1 MNIHQTPGA
10 TVAQTYMSALKNCG
24 IRHVFA
30 NGGTD
35 FAPIIEG
42 ILQNWKAGGEMPE
55 FVTVPHENVALA
67 MAQGYYKVSGE
78 MAGVMVHVNVGTAN
92 TVCALMNAAR
102 DNVPVLLAAGR
113 TPLTE
118 TGHAGSRDVPIHWA
132 QENFDQGA
140 IVREHVKWDYEL
152 RAGQPV
158 NTMVARAVDIAMSEP
173 RGPVYLTLPREV
185 LGDVDVNPGPLPR
198 KRDFGSFP
206 AVPSLDALERAADMI
221 AAAQNPVIVMTTAA
235 NARTFAALGAI
246 AQAHA
251 IGVLTGPQASIAS
264 SNPMNLGLVN
274 PAMLKA
280 ADLIVVLDSPVPWVP
295 HSVQPS
301 PDAKLIHIAPD
312 PHFARFPFRGFEMDL
327 AISGDP
333 AAALSMLQDMLS
345 VKLKGKE
352 AVVDRRRAANAEKRT
367 ALLAQRKAAV
377 EAASVLA
384 PISYQW
390 IAHCLNTVKDKNST
404 IVEELG
410 APFPFLDVEDTRDYM
425 STSSGAL
432 GMGLGQA
439 LGAKCAA
446 PDRQVI
452 STVGDGSYMFGCPT
466 AAHFVAQTEKLP
478 TLTMVMNNSQWFAV
492 RRATVSMYP
501 DGLASKANSLPIV
514 DLAPNADYHKISEAF
529 GGYGERVEDPAKLI
543 PALERALD
551 KVAQGQQAT
560 LNVIVRTRAG

>member
-1 MNIHQTPGA
+1 MNVHQPAGA
-10 TVAQTYMSALKNCG
+10 TVAQSYMSALKACG

-42 ILQNWKAGGEMPE
+42 ILLNWKAGGDMPE
-55 FVTVPHENVALA
+55 FVTVPHENVAMA

-92 TVCALMNAAR
+92 TVCALMNATR
-102 DNVPVLLAAGR
+102 DNVPLLLAAGR

-132 QENFDQGA
+132 QENFDQAA
-140 IVREHVKWDYEL
+140 IVREHVKWEYEL
-152 RAGQPV
+152 RDGQPI
-158 NTMVARAVDIAMSEP
+158 NTLVARAVDIAMTEP
-173 RGPVYLTLPREV
+173 RGPVYMTLPREV
-185 LGDVDVNPGPLPR
+185 LGNMTTEAGPAPR
-198 KRDFGSFP
+198 KRAFGVIP
-206 AVPSLDALERAADMI
+206 AVPSMDALEQAADLI
-221 AAAQNPVIVMTTAA
+221 AAAENPVVIVTSALRPHA
-235 NARTFAALGAI
+235 FAALGRFAQEHGI
-246 AQAHA
+246 A
-251 IGVLTGPQASIAS
+251 VLTGPQPAIAS

-274 PAMLKA
+274 GPALKA
-280 ADLIVVLDSPVPWVP
+280 ADLILVLDSPVPWIP
-295 HSVQPS
+295 RNVQPN
-301 PDAKLIHIAPD
+301 PNAKLIHIAPD

-327 AISGDP
+327 AIAGD
-333 AAALSMLQDMLS
+333 AGAALELLTDMLK

-352 AVVDRRRAANAEKRT
+352 AVTDRRRAANAKARQQI
-367 ALLAQRKAAV
+367 LDQRKAAI
-377 EAASVLA
+377 EAASGQS
-384 PISYQW
+384 PISYTW
-390 IAHCLNTVKDKNST
+390 VAHALNTVKGKNAT
-404 IVEELG
+404 ISEELG
-410 APFPFLDVEDTRDYM
+410 APFPFLDVEDPREFL

-432 GMGLGQA
+432 GMGIGQA

-446 PDRQVI
+446 PDRTVI

-466 AAHFVAQTEKLP
+466 AAHFVAQAEKLP

-501 DGLASKANSLPIV
+501 EGLASKANSLPIV
-514 DLAPNADYHKISEAF
+514 DLSPSPDYHKIAEAF

-543 PALERALD
+543 PAMERALD

-560 LNVIVRTRAG
+560 LNVVVRTRAG